1 MKLKIIISAV
11 IVAGAVLTASSCEDM
26 FKVDSKVVLYDYENT
41 LDRATDTVYSVLG
54 IIKNM
59 QKIADRS
66 VLLGEVRVDLVST
79 STHANKDLAELYKF
93 DYQNLSKTNR
103 YNKPSDYYAVIN
115 NCNFF
120 LAHADTAYT
129 RNRKNV
135 FLKEYI
141 AVLSFRAWTYLQL
154 AQIYGDVYFFYEPIL
169 SGDQADEIKKQ
180 GKFNIKEIATILLND
195 FEDRFLEI
203 EIGRASC
210 RERV

>member
-1 MKLKIIISAV
+1 MKLKNIISAV

-66 VLLGEVRVDLVST
+66 VILGEVRGDLVST
-79 STHANKDLAELYKF
+79 SDHANKDLAELYNYDFK
-93 DYQNLSKTNR
+93 NLRKTNR

-120 LAHADTAYT
+120 LAHDIIHA
-129 RNRKNV
+129 
-135 FLKEYI
+135 EM
-141 AVLSFRAWTYLQL
+141 VLL
-154 AQIYGDVYFFYEPIL
+154 
-169 SGDQADEIKKQ
+169 KKQ
-180 GKFNIKEIATILLND
+180 
-195 FEDRFLEI
+195 
-203 EIGRASC
+203 ASQQKQAIMDMDPDKLPVC
-210 RERV
+210 